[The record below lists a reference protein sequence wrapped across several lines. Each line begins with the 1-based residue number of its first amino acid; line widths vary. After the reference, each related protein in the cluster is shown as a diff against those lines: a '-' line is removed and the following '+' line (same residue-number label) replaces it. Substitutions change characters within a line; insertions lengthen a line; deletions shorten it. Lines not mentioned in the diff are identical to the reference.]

1 MCPVTFPVT
10 LLDLAGCIALLLWGT
25 HMVQKGV
32 QRAFGPRLRTTLA
45 GALKTRFHALIA
57 GIGVTAMLQSS
68 TATGLM
74 VAGFTAAGMVEL
86 VPALAVML
94 GANVGT
100 TIVVQLLSFNVAA
113 LAPALILVGVVM
125 FRRAANAMPRD
136 LAQVLIGLG
145 LMLMSLHRLID
156 LITPYEDAPD
166 LRMLMGAVSTTP
178 LVAMLVAAVMTW
190 IAHSSVAVV
199 LLAMSLAVKGV
210 VPPEAAFALV
220 VGANVG
226 SALNPV
232 LEASSASDPTSRR
245 MPFGNLLNRLF
256 GAALALLF
264 LEQVSVVMVWY
275 QPDTAR
281 AVADFHT
288 AFNLILAVLFLPILG
303 PYARMLT
310 KLFPDRP
317 LAADPGQP
325 LYLDAGVVRTPIVAL
340 GNAAREA
347 LRLADFLETMLRC
360 VRLALEKDSPDRIP
374 EARRI
379 DEVMDRLNGAIQA
392 YLMTLDPDALDEH
405 DRRRM
410 DEILAFASNMIHA
423 GDVIDNSMIS
433 VAANRLKRGLAFST
447 SGRTEVMEVFDRIEA
462 NLRTA
467 AALFVTDDPRAARL
481 LAAEKAVFR
490 ELESKANQDHLDRL
504 RAGQNDT
511 AESSGLQ
518 LELVRDLKRINAH
531 LVSGTAYPVLERS
544 GELLSS
550 RVTETM

>member
-1 MCPVTFPVT
+1 MTFPVT

-32 QRAFGPRLRTTLA
+32 QRAFGPRLRSMLA
-45 GALKTRFHALIA
+45 GALKTRFHAFIA

-100 TIVVQLLSFNVAA
+100 TLVVQLLSFNVAA
-113 LAPALILVGVVM
+113 LSPALILVGVVM

-232 LEASSASDPTSRR
+232 LEA
-245 MPFGNLLNRLF
+245 
-256 GAALALLF
+256 
-264 LEQVSVVMVWY
+264 
-275 QPDTAR
+275 
-281 AVADFHT
+281 
-288 AFNLILAVLFLPILG
+288 
-303 PYARMLT
+303 
-310 KLFPDRP
+310 
-317 LAADPGQP
+317 
-325 LYLDAGVVRTPIVAL
+325 
-340 GNAAREA
+340 
-347 LRLADFLETMLRC
+347 
-360 VRLALEKDSPDRIP
+360 
-374 EARRI
+374 
-379 DEVMDRLNGAIQA
+379 
-392 YLMTLDPDALDEH
+392 
-405 DRRRM
+405 
-410 DEILAFASNMIHA
+410 
-423 GDVIDNSMIS
+423 
-433 VAANRLKRGLAFST
+433 
-447 SGRTEVMEVFDRIEA
+447 
-462 NLRTA
+462 
-467 AALFVTDDPRAARL
+467 
-481 LAAEKAVFR
+481 
-490 ELESKANQDHLDRL
+490 
-504 RAGQNDT
+504 
-511 AESSGLQ
+511 
-518 LELVRDLKRINAH
+518 
-531 LVSGTAYPVLERS
+531 
-544 GELLSS
+544 
-550 RVTETM
+550 